1 MIVGDRDG
9 APMVL
14 VPSGSFTMG
23 NDDGQPSEAPA
34 HWVRLSTYY
43 VDQHEVTNRQF
54 RLFLNETHYHG
65 QPPGKWLTDEKARA
79 EPELLPVIMV
89 NAHDANEFA
98 DWAAKQLP
106 TEAQWEMAAR
116 SSDNRNYPWG
126 NEPIKGSASP
136 RLARLKPEDVLR

>member
-23 NDDGQPSEAPA
+23 NDDGQPSEAPR
-34 HWVRLSTYY
+34 HGVRLSTYY

-65 QPPGKWLTDEKARA
+65 QPPGKWLTDDKARA
-79 EPELLPVIMV
+79 ESELLPVTMV
-89 NAHDANEFA
+89 NAHDAMKFA
-98 DWAAKQLP
+98 GLGRQAIAHRGAMGDGRPVKRQPELSVGQRTDQRLW
-106 TEAQWEMAAR
+106 
-116 SSDNRNYPWG
+116 
-126 NEPIKGSASP
+126 SP
-136 RLARLKPEDVLR
+136 RLARRQAEDVLR